1 MKKITE
7 QKPQK
12 LSAHMKRPR
21 KATRYYLGE
30 KDHQTIIDCLRAFVP
45 VYMIAM
51 KIGCGYRNLRDYI
64 HKHPELLE
72 VQQDA
77 NENMV
82 EFSLGKLMQNV
93 DAGKEASIF
102 FALERLD
109 PKRFGQHQI
118 VENVGDLPQIRIGLI
133 DSRTEVEPIDPK
145 TQGSD
150 AREILESAIKIATE
164 KDAEE

>member
-12 LSAHMKRPR
+12 VSAHMKRPR
-21 KATRYYLGE
+21 KATRYFLGE
-30 KDHQTIIDCLRAFVP
+30 KDHPTIVDGLKKFVP

-72 VQQDA
+72 VQEDA

-82 EFSLGKLMQNV
+82 AFSLGKLMQNV
-93 DAGKEASIF
+93 AAGKEHSIM

-118 VENVGDLPQIRIGLI
+118 VENVGDLPQIKIGLI

-150 AREILESAIKIATE
+150 AREILESAIEIA
-164 KDAEE
+164 KKEEEE